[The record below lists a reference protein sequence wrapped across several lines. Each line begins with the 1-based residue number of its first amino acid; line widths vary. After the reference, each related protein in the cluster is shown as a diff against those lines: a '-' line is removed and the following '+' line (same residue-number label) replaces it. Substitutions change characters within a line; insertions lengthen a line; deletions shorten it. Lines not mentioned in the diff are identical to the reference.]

1 MSTLTLFNRNGEIVF
16 QKSPYDNSFDGTSS
30 RTVFLNGSQDSYLP
44 TGTYF
49 YTLVI
54 NDLLDEYPDQARMQ
68 GYIYIQ
74 R

>member
-1 MSTLTLFNRNGEIVF
+1 LTLFNRNGEIVF

-30 RTVFLNGSQDSYLP
+30 RTVFLNNNRDNYLP

-54 NDLLDEYPDQARMQ
+54 EDLLSEFPEQARMQ